1 MSTGIKN
8 AIMAVED
15 MIADIR
21 NDYPEDMQKSRVLEN
36 ALGLIQSELKQSRL
50 RYERLINSN
59 KAIVKKSDV
68 PVIRLSKNE
77 KWLLIS
83 LLKRPEGLTKDFI
96 RADST
101 RLIQAGLIDKNGDVF
116 QITGAGIDVANN
128 F

>member
-59 KAIVKKSDV
+59 KAIVKKSDA
-68 PVIRLSKNE
+68 PAIRLSKNE

-83 LLKRPEGLTKDFI
+83 LLKRPEGLTKEFI